1 MKKYGILVLG
11 VLGAAGLARA
21 NIQIDF
27 AAVTDAVIDFS
38 GGGNFSFPVSPDLSE
53 PWTGYDF
60 TVNHESGLTNSA
72 VGLFGNINGTFTIG
86 AITLAGGGVQ
96 TAPVTGTGT
105 LTITDAASVPKVFSA
120 ALNWVN
126 IESYG
131 TGGTIN
137 YSGTVNLT
145 GMTYAGSNADLLTL
159 DHAPG
164 GIVTLT
170 YQFIPGLTL
179 TQLATGGDETSY
191 SGTIMPTTVPEPAS
205 FLLFGTLLLGVGRMV
220 RKRS

>member
-27 AAVTDAVIDFS
+27 SSVNGALINFS
-38 GGGNFSFPVSPDLSE
+38 GGSQFSFPVSTVPSE
-53 PWTGYDF
+53 PYTGYDF
-60 TVNHESGLTNSA
+60 QITNEFGLTNSA
-72 VGLFGNINGTFTIG
+72 IGLYGDATGTYTIG
-86 AITLAGGGVQ
+86 TITVAGATQ
-96 TAPVTGTGT
+96 TAPVTGTGA

-120 ALNWVN
+120 VLNWVN
-126 IESYG
+126 IESFG

-145 GMTYAGSNADLLTL
+145 GMTYAGTNADLLTL